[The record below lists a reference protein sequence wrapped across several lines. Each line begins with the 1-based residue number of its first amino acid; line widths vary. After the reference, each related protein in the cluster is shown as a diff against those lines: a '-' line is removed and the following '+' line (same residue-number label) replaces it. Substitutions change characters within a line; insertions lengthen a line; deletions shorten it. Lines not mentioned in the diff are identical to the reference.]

1 MTHRLA
7 AVPLLPEHRES
18 LSRIA
23 DVLIPGGSGLP
34 SAGDADIVGE
44 PLDRVLALEPG
55 LSQTL
60 TEVALREGSADT
72 VVDDL
77 RTRERETYERLVFA
91 LSGAYFMVPRVR
103 KALGYPGVAPRRAPA
118 AADEAEFYLEDDIL
132 QAVIDRGAIHRPAP
146 EVPQSARPSAQA
158 PQSVAE

>member
-1 MTHRLA
+1 MTHRLV
-7 AVPLLPEHRES
+7 AVPLLPEQRES
-18 LSRIA
+18 LSKIA

-34 SAGDADIVGE
+34 SASDADLVGE

-60 TEVALREGSADT
+60 SEVALREGSADA
-72 VVDDL
+72 VLDDL
-77 RTRERETYERLVFA
+77 RTQEPETYQRLVFA

-103 KALGYPGVAPRRAPA
+103 KSLGYPGVAPRRAPA

-132 QAVIDRGAIHRPAP
+132 QAVIDRGAIYRRAP
-146 EVPQSARPSAQA
+146 
-158 PQSVAE
+158 